1 MFVRFG
7 YLPKTFMQL
16 VIIPLVKCESG
27 DLSDVNNYR
36 AISMYTAMSKLF
48 EYVIAP
54 IIQTKARFPLPK
66 LTARINGPS

>member
-16 VIIPLVKCESG
+16 IIIPLVKCKSG

-36 AISMYTAMSKLF
+36 AISMSTAMSKLF
-48 EYVIAP
+48 EYAIENLYSP
-54 IIQTKARFPLPK
+54 IMVDNSVNYIQ
-66 LTARINGPS
+66 